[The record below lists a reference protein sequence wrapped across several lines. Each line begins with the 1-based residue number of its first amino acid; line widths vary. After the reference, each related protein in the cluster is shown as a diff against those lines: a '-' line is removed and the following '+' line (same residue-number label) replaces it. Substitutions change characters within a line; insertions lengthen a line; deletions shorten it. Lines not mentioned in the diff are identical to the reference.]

1 MAKFQPS
8 PHKEEIMEA
17 LRQGAT
23 IDDIVNR
30 FPVSERTV
38 RRYLAEIGRE
48 KPPKEREGGKL
59 ATFVTKQCAPVV
71 FVLGE
76 QRIELEPE
84 AIYGSYL
91 LHEDIKL
98 RCSLNDN
105 FSNVLRDGAGLLWR
119 ILASEPVIEKE
130 PSLDRVP

>member
-17 LRQGAT
+17 LRQDAT

-38 RRYLAEIGRE
+38 RRYLAEIRKE

-59 ATFVTKQCAPVV
+59 ATFVAKQPAPVV

-84 AIYGSYL
+84 ALYESYL
-91 LHEDIKL
+91 LYQDMKV
-98 RCSLNDN
+98 RCGLDST
-105 FSNVLRDGAGLLWR
+105 FSSVLRDGMGLLWR
-119 ILASEPVIEKE
+119 VIASEPVIEKGSS
-130 PSLDRVP
+130 PDRVL